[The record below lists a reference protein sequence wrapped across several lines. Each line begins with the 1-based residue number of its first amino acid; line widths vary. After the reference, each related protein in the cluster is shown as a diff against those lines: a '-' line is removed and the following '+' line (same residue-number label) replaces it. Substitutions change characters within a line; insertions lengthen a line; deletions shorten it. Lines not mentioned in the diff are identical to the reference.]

1 MSSRP
6 VSSPLAIIFDM
17 DGVLVDSEPLHKRAK
32 EEALRQ
38 FGIVLPES
46 TYDGYKGRPDATM
59 MQEIIDERGGPATSV
74 ADILRLKHEIFEAI
88 EHELQ
93 PIQGAVDFIRWAA
106 SHYRIALATSATARN
121 RAAAL
126 KVLGVSDL
134 FEAIVDS
141 SRFQR
146 PKPDPEAFLVAL
158 RELRLGAADCWV
170 IEDSLNGVRAAKSA
184 GCLAGAMT
192 TTFDSELL
200 SNAGADLIVDS
211 FIELRRELEQVEAE
225 SSREQ
230 VG

>member
-1 MSSRP
+1 
-6 VSSPLAIIFDM
+6 M

-38 FGIVLPES
+38 FGIVLRES
-46 TYDGYKGRPDATM
+46 TYDSYKGRPDATM
-59 MQEIIDERGGPATSV
+59 MQEIIDERGGPAMAV
-74 ADILRLKHEIFEAI
+74 ADVLRLKHEIFEAI

-93 PIQGAVDFIRWAA
+93 PVQGAVDFLRWAA
-106 SHYRIALATSATARN
+106 SHYRIALATSATPRN

-126 KVLGVSDL
+126 KVLGVSEL
-134 FEAIVDS
+134 FEAVVDS
-141 SRFQR
+141 SHFQH

-170 IEDSLNGVRAAKSA
+170 IEDSVNGVRAAKSA
-184 GCLAGAMT
+184 GCLGAAIT

-200 SNAGADLIVDS
+200 RNAGADLIVDS
-211 FIELRRELEQVEAE
+211 FTELRRKLEQVEAA